1 MKDFLGQELA
11 VGDVVV
17 FPSPSD
23 GMMLA
28 RIERLSTFQFE
39 AVPLKSRS
47 HRLAKLVHCYGE
59 QAVKLNSNDV
69 TMYLLARP
77 NEE

>member
-17 FPSPSD
+17 VPDPA
-23 GMMLA
+23 GAMMLA
-28 RIERLSTFQFE
+28 RIEQLSTRQFE
-39 AVPLKSRS
+39 ATPLKSRGQS
-47 HRLAKLVHCYGE
+47 LAKLVRCYAE

-69 TMYLLARP
+69 TMYLLKRE
-77 NEE
+77 NQE